1 MINCSLIGY
10 GKWGKNILKALE
22 KNKTINIKSICKKNI
37 KKFTNTKYKNKIL
50 KSYLSAITDDIDAV
64 FISTPSETHF
74 KIAKYALE
82 QKKNVFVEK
91 PICFKNKEFN
101 ILLNL
106 AKKNKLV
113 LHTNYIH
120 TFNEN
125 LNRLVKK
132 FNKIKNLK
140 KKNIVNIILGNDGP
154 IRKKTSVLMDWGPHI
169 ISMINLIINNSN
181 IKLYDYYVI
190 QSNYKNKQNIYLN
203 FKNKNFDIYVL
214 FGNNFEKKTCN
225 VEITQNGNNFTYT
238 DKYFISQKNNKKTK
252 RNYQKFSPL
261 ENSINFFIKTCN
273 KKLFYSEKINE
284 KITLKLEN
292 INSILF
298 D

>member
-10 GKWGKNILKALE
+10 GKWGENILKTLE
-22 KNKTINIKSICKKNI
+22 KNKKVNIKSICKKNI
-37 KKFTNTKYKNKIL
+37 KKFTNKKHKNKIL
-50 KSYLSAITDDIDAV
+50 NSYVSAIRDDIDAV

-74 KIAKYALE
+74 KIAKFALE

-106 AKKNKLV
+106 AKKNKLI

-125 LNRLVKK
+125 FNQLVKK
-132 FNKIKNLK
+132 FNKIKSLK
-140 KKNIVNIILGNDGP
+140 EKIIVNIILGNDGP

-169 ISMINLIINNSN
+169 MSIMNFITNNIN
-181 IKLYDYYVI
+181 IKLYDYYII
-190 QSNYKNKQNIYLN
+190 QSSNKNKQNIYLN
-203 FKNKNFDIYVL
+203 FKNKNFEIYTL
-214 FGNNFEKKTCN
+214 FGNNFEKKICR
-225 VEITQNGNNFTYT
+225 VEISQNNYNFTYT
-238 DKYFISQKNNKKTK
+238 DKHLITKKNKK
-252 RNYQKFSPL
+252 NYQKYSPL
-261 ENSINFFIKTCN
+261 ENSINHFINSCN
-273 KKLFYSEKINE
+273 KKVFFSEKINE

>member
-10 GKWGKNILKALE
+10 GKWGENILKTLE
-22 KNKTINIKSICKKNI
+22 KNKKVNIKSICKKNI
-37 KKFTNTKYKNKIL
+37 KKFANKKYKNKIL
-50 KSYLSAITDDIDAV
+50 NSYISAVRDNIDAV

-74 KIAKYALE
+74 KIAKFALE

-120 TFNEN
+120 TFNQN
-125 LNRLVKK
+125 LNQLVKK
-132 FNKIKNLK
+132 FNKIKSLK
-140 KKNIVNIILGNDGP
+140 ENIIVNIILGNDGP

-169 ISMINLIINNSN
+169 MSIMNFITNNIN
-181 IKLYDYYVI
+181 IKLYDYYII
-190 QSNYKNKQNIYLN
+190 QGSNKNKKNIYLN
-203 FKNKNFDIYVL
+203 FKNKNFEIYTL
-214 FGNNFEKKTCN
+214 FGNNFEKKICR
-225 VEITQNGNNFTYT
+225 VEISQNNYKFTYT
-238 DKYFISQKNNKKTK
+238 DKHLITKKNKK
-252 RNYQKFSPL
+252 NYQKCSPL
-261 ENSINFFIKTCN
+261 ENSVNHFINSCN
-273 KKLFYSEKINE
+273 RKLFFSEKINE